1 MNTAVRVSTNQ
12 WLAMEWL
19 GAIRV
24 HRRHLSVALLMLLV
38 IASAFSVIYV
48 KDLNRRLLIDF
59 QSQTTQVQAQKTKRG
74 QLLLEE
80 STWAR
85 QSRVQQ
91 IAESQLDMVMPTSK
105 DVVLLQTKDLPKT
118 SQVDLFSSIDTC
130 DYNLSYPVACLHDHT
145 LVES

>member
-1 MNTAVRVSTNQ
+1 MNTAVRVSSNQ

-19 GAIRV
+19 SAIRV
-24 HRRHLSVALLMLLV
+24 HRRHFAVALLMLLV
-38 IASAFSVIYV
+38 IASAFSIVYI

-59 QSQTTQVQAQKTKRG
+59 QSQTTQMQAHKTKRG

-91 IAESQLDMVMPTSK
+91 IAENQLDMVMPTSK

-118 SQVDLFSSIDTC
+118 TQVDLFSSIDTC
-130 DYNLSYPVACLHDHT
+130 DYKLSYPVACLHDHT